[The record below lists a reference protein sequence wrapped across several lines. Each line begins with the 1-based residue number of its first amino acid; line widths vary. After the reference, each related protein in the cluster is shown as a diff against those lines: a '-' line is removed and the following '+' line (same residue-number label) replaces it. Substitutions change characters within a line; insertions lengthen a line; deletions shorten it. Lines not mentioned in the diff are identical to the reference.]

1 MALKKWAIPAAGL
14 VVAAVVAIGVGFAL
28 SSSGDDDGDKDAVR
42 LDEGA
47 GDCAEPPCADV
58 GDGGLA
64 TCLEGAEDCPDT
76 VDPDEPVSTEPVTII
91 DGQDPNECNL
101 VHNIDACERHATDA
115 AVADL
120 AERLEVDDEA
130 INVVSSEF
138 VEWPDS
144 CVGIQRPGVACAE
157 VITIG
162 FRIILDE
169 GGETYEYH
177 TDATAS
183 VVGRLE

>member
-1 MALKKWAIPAAGL
+1 MTLKKWAIPAGL
-14 VVAAVVAIGVGFAL
+14 AVAAVVAIGVGFAL
-28 SSSGDDDGDKDAVR
+28 SSSGGDEGDKDAAPSG
-42 LDEGA
+42 EA
-47 GDCAEPPCADV
+47 AADCAEPPCVAV

-64 TCLEGAEDCPDT
+64 TCLEGAEDCQDT

-101 VHNIDACERHATDA
+101 VHNIDACERKAADA

-120 AERLEVDDEA
+120 AERLQIDNET

-162 FRIILDE
+162 FRILLDAD
-169 GGETYEYH
+169 GDSYEYH

-183 VVGRLE
+183 VVGLLE

>member
-1 MALKKWAIPAAGL
+1 MTIKKWAIPAGL
-14 VVAAVVAIGVGFAL
+14 AVAAIVAIGVGLAL
-28 SSSGDDDGDKDAVR
+28 SSSGDDDGDKDATR
-42 LDEGA
+42 LPEDAAE
-47 GDCAEPPCADV
+47 CAEPPCDDV
-58 GDGGLA
+58 GVDGQA
-64 TCLEGAEDCPDT
+64 TCLEGAEDCDDA

-101 VHNIDACERHATDA
+101 VHNIDACERNAADA

-120 AERLEVDDEA
+120 ADRLQIDDES
-130 INVVSSEF
+130 ITVVSSEF

-162 FRIILDE
+162 FRILLDAD
-169 GGETYEYH
+169 GDSYEYH

-183 VVGRLE
+183 VVGLLE